1 MCESWL
7 LHLKMPHHR
16 GTDLG
21 ALNLCIWCCFQAW
34 WVVWDI
40 STSLVDPTHR
50 WWWPMAFCSG
60 AWRPGGRRLP
70 CVMLTGCAQGT
81 GCPTKCC
88 ICRYHL
94 EFLCHDDTWVLLA
107 ETGIPANLQAA
118 SAPWVVCSLCP
129 CSPAC
134 ACCSIVHL
142 PCVCG
147 ILALFIYVI
156 KILHLCV
163 TDTHLEVI
171 CKWLKQQ
178 WSEPVRSGPPR
189 ALPQQLKK
197 CVLQK
202 MLT

>member
-1 MCESWL
+1 MHLVLFPGMMGCLRHLHKPGRSNTPMMVTDGLLQWRLEARWKKTALCDANWL
-7 LHLKMPHHR
+7 
-16 GTDLG
+16 
-21 ALNLCIWCCFQAW
+21 
-34 WVVWDI
+34 
-40 STSLVDPTHR
+40 
-50 WWWPMAFCSG
+50 CSG
-60 AWRPGGRRLP
+60 HWVPYKVLYLQIP
-70 CVMLTGCAQGT
+70 S
-81 GCPTKCC
+81 
-88 ICRYHL
+88 